1 MNGLRRLTMAVGTLI
16 ERRSDAYKK
25 PEVIAD
31 LAKNIM

>member
-1 MNGLRRLTMAVGTLI
+1 MAVGTLI